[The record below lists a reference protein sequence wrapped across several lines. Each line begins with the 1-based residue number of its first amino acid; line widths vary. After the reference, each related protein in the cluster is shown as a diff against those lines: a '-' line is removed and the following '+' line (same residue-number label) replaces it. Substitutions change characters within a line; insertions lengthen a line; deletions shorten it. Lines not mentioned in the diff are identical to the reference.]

1 MTMDDATPPPGAAPS
16 IEERVA
22 EAGFPPLPRL
32 SWLEV
37 DLDILVRNGRLLRG
51 LLPSGTSMGL
61 VVKADGYGHGMVASA
76 RVAVR
81 SGADLLVVATLDEA
95 QVLRDAG
102 FRDRILVLYP
112 VPPSGLAAAVDAR
125 LDIVVADD
133 ASVAALAEHLSAGPA
148 GARRAPNVHLGID
161 TGMGRGGLAP
171 ERAAEAAR
179 RLLDAGLGRLAGTW
193 SHLATPDDPAAVAD
207 QVARFETAL
216 AGLATSRIE
225 SGMRHLDATVGLVA
239 GTGPAYDLVRFG
251 LAFYGVL
258 PPELS
263 VPGELEAGAR
273 DLRLAMTL
281 KARALTI
288 ATLPAGAQVG
298 YGGTWTA
305 DRESVVAT
313 VGVGY
318 ADGWVRAYAGGSW
331 GVVRGRR
338 VPVIGR
344 ISSDALAVDVTDV
357 PGFGPADEVILLAE
371 EPHATGDPA
380 MHVHDLALRWGTI
393 SWEVLD
399 AFALRLARVYTS
411 NGRPVG
417 VRYLD
422 GVTRWA
428 TEDGSA
434 GPS

>member
-1 MTMDDATPPPGAAPS
+1 MTTDDATLTTGSARS
-16 IEERVA
+16 IEARLA
-22 EAGFPPLPRL
+22 EAGLPPLPRL
-32 SWLEV
+32 SWLEI

-51 LLPSGTSMGL
+51 LLPVGTAMGL

-76 RVAVR
+76 RAAVR
-81 SGADLLVVATLDEA
+81 SGADLLIVATLDEA
-95 QVLRDAG
+95 VVLREAG
-102 FRDRILVLYP
+102 FRERILLLYP
-112 VPPSGLAAAVDAR
+112 VPPGALGEAIAAG

-133 ASVAALAEHLSAGPA
+133 ASVDALARHLRSGLAGT
-148 GARRAPNVHLGID
+148 GRAPRVHLGID

-179 RLLDAGLGRLAGTW
+179 RVIDAGLGQLAGTW
-193 SHLATPDDPAAVAD
+193 SHLATPEDPAAVAA

-216 AGLATSRIE
+216 DGLAAARIDP
-225 SGMRHLDATVGLVA
+225 GMRHLDATVGLVA

-263 VPGELEAGAR
+263 VPAELEAGAR
-273 DLRLAMTL
+273 DLRLAVTL

-298 YGGTWTA
+298 YGGTWMA

-357 PGFGPADEVILLAE
+357 PGFGPDDEVVLLAE
-371 EPHATGDPA
+371 GPGTSGDPA

-399 AFALRLARVYTS
+399 AFSPRLSRVYTS
-411 NGRPVG
+411 GGRPVG
-417 VRYLD
+417 ARYLD
-422 GVTRWA
+422 GRTVFIDDRA
-428 TEDGSA
+428 
-434 GPS
+434 